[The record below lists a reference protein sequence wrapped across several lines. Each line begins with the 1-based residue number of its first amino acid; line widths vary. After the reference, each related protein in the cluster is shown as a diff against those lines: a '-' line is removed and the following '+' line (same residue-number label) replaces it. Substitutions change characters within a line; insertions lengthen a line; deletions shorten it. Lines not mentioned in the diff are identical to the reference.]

1 MNESGSES
9 NGGVLTQDNLT
20 DPLTRY
26 RVLQE
31 EIHILQERV
40 RPTSTGHI
48 RTTISQLTERCKE
61 IENQLPPKLKTWV
74 LLNKK

>member
-1 MNESGSES
+1 
-9 NGGVLTQDNLT
+9 LTQDNLI

-31 EIHILQERV
+31 EISILQERV
-40 RPTSTGHI
+40 RPTDTGHI
-48 RTTISQLTERCKE
+48 RTTISQLRERCEE
-61 IENQLPPKLKTWV
+61 IENQLSPDIKTWV

>member
-9 NGGVLTQDNLT
+9 NGVVLTQDNLT

-40 RPTSTGHI
+40 RPTDTGHI
-48 RTTISQLTERCKE
+48 RTTINQLIERCEE
-61 IENQLPPKLKTWV
+61 IENQFSPEIKTWV

>member
-1 MNESGSES
+1 MNEFGSKS
-9 NGGVLTQDNLT
+9 NGVVLTQDNLT

-26 RVLQE
+26 QVLQE

-40 RPTSTGHI
+40 RPADTGHI
-48 RTTISQLTERCKE
+48 RTTISQLIERCKE
-61 IENQLPPKLKTWV
+61 IENNLPPELKIWL